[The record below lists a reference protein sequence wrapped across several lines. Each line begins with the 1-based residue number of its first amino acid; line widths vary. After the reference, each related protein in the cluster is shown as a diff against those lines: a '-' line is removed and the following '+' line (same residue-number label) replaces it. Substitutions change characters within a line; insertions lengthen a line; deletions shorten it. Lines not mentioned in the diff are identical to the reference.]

1 MSRGFVK
8 KDCQNFQFH
17 SFSQN
22 FKQYKFFNSSRPF
35 SVPLTIIHIYHSFKT
50 DINIHSHLL
59 KYISE
64 KHTKTK
70 RAKKKKKKSQF
81 FKQTS
86 GEKSSVKM
94 MNLRDTNLK
103 MIVLYFNFLDDDS
116 VSFSNV

>member
-1 MSRGFVK
+1 MSRDFVK
-8 KDCQNFQFH
+8 KDRQNFSFH
-17 SFSQN
+17 SFSQK

-35 SVPLTIIHIYHSFKT
+35 SVPLTIIHMYHSFTT

-70 RAKKKKKKSQF
+70 RAKKNQNKKNQTQF

-86 GEKSSVKM
+86 GKKSSVKM

-103 MIVLYFNFLDDDS
+103 MIVL
-116 VSFSNV
+116 